1 MKKFTLLSGTAI
13 AVFMSGV
20 HASAATCSTL
30 GLAITCD
37 QPDSDPVTQTF
48 DGGSVTIAPGA
59 DVTSDDENVSPVALE
74 GNGTTLTNDGSV
86 VQQDN
91 GGQAV
96 LGSGDGVTVINNGD
110 IDSGDRGI
118 VMDGG
123 SLLDV
128 YNAAG
133 ATISARRQAVR
144 AEEDS
149 PGAVVENHG
158 TITSSEG
165 RALQLRSFGA
175 RVINHGALI
184 GGEEVVEARGDF
196 YLENHGTIA
205 LNDPGIVDED
215 GVQFAGGEA
224 QNFGSITGSDDGI
237 DVDEGLIVNHLGG
250 VIRSTAPDANDNS
263 GIDIDPVYD
272 DEINPLRPSGALT
285 IMNAGLIEGPA
296 AIGADPAATGTLT
309 ILNEGTLNG
318 RGGTAI
324 RMAPGQ
330 GASSVMAT
338 GQSEI
343 YGDVLFGN
351 SNDAFIV
358 GEITSGLLVDGLIN
372 GGGGV
377 DIALFDSFELADFTQ
392 FDVSGNAVSLSFFSA
407 SDLLSASFLDFEN
420 WSVSGTIYDTASLE
434 VAIGAGPAVVPL
446 PAGLPLLLAGLGCL
460 AMIRRKA

>member
-1 MKKFTLLSGTAI
+1 MKNFTLLSGTAI
-13 AVFMSGV
+13 VLLMSGV
-20 HASAATCSTL
+20 HAGAATCSTF

-37 QPDSDPVTQTF
+37 QPDSDPVAQAL
-48 DGGSVTIAPGA
+48 DGGTVTVASGA
-59 DVTSDDENVSPVALE
+59 DVTSDDENASPVALE
-74 GNGTTLTNDGSV
+74 GNATTLTNDGAV

-118 VMDGG
+118 VMDRG

-158 TITSSEG
+158 KITSSEG
-165 RALQLRSFGA
+165 RALQLRSFEA

-205 LNDPGIVDED
+205 LNDPGIEDED
-215 GVQFAGGEA
+215 GVQFAGGEV
-224 QNFGSITGSDDGI
+224 QNYGSITGSDDGI
-237 DVDEGLIVNHLGG
+237 DVDEGLIVNHAGG
-250 VIRSTAPDANDNS
+250 VIRSTAPDANQNS
-263 GIDIDPVYD
+263 GVDVDPEYD
-272 DEINPLRPSGALT
+272 DEINPLRASGALT
-285 IMNAGLIEGPA
+285 IMNAGLIEGPT
-296 AIGADPAATGTLT
+296 AIGTDSAATNEVT
-309 ILNEGTLNG
+309 IINEGTLDG
-318 RGGTAI
+318 RGGVAI

-343 YGDVLFGN
+343 HGDVLFGN
-351 SNDAFIV
+351 SDDAFLV
-358 GEITSGLLVDGLIN
+358 GEIASGLLVDGVID
-372 GGGGV
+372 GRGGV

-392 FDVSGNAVSLSFFSA
+392 FDVSGNAVSLAFFSA
-407 SDLLSASFLDFEN
+407 GDQISANFLDFEN
-420 WSVSGTIYDTASLE
+420 WSVSGTIYDIASLE
-434 VAIGAGPAVVPL
+434 AAIGAGPAVVPL
-446 PAGLPLLLAGLGCL
+446 PAGLPLLLAGLGGL
-460 AMIRRKA
+460 AMIRRKV